1 MENSKEKQIDEM
13 AKDICGLGRDCHGCT
28 ASMSYICKAK
38 KYAERAYDK
47 GYRKASEVAE
57 EIFAEMREE
66 LVRYLMLN
74 ENIAIKCKE
83 ENGELNAEYW
93 KGKLS
98 AFKQIQGFIDVEL
111 KKKYIGKDTNVTTKE
126 SEKDNG

>member
-1 MENSKEKQIDEM
+1 MEKEKQIDEM
-13 AKDICGLGRDCHGCT
+13 AKAVEEARIKAQDT
-28 ASMSYICKAK
+28 TNSMNYGFGGWYAK
-38 KYAERAYDK
+38 ELYAK
-47 GYRKASEVAE
+47 GYVKASEVAE

-83 ENGELNAEYW
+83 ENGEWNAEYW

-98 AFKQIQGFIDVEL
+98 AFKQIRGFIDAEL
-111 KKKYIGKDTNVTTKE
+111 KKKYTE
-126 SEKDNG
+126 SEKDNGI

>member
-1 MENSKEKQIDEM
+1 
-13 AKDICGLGRDCHGCT
+13 
-28 ASMSYICKAK
+28 MSCNACISNWLYNA
-38 KYAERAYDK
+38 
-47 GYRKASEVAE
+47 GYRKSTDLAE

-83 ENGELNAEYW
+83 ENGEWNEEYW

-98 AFKQIQGFIDVEL
+98 AFKQIRGFVDAEL
-111 KKKYIGKDTNVTTKE
+111 KKKYTQ
-126 SEKDNG
+126 EK

>member
-1 MENSKEKQIDEM
+1 MDRDKQIEEL
-13 AKDICGLGRDCHGCT
+13 ARVLGEGRSQNCSHYVCCSACPCDFCCIFQENAH
-28 ASMSYICKAK
+28 ILVQ
-38 KYAERAYDK
+38 E

-57 EIFAEMREE
+57 EIFTEMREE

-83 ENGELNAEYW
+83 ENGEWNAEYW

-111 KKKYIGKDTNVTTKE
+111 KKKYTEDRN
-126 SEKDNG
+126 